1 MEKVMSENLFLDEI
15 RIDGGTQ
22 MREQINEDVVADY
35 AALIRNEI
43 KFPPVIVYFDGTNN
57 WLADGFHR
65 YFAHQAAGKEE
76 INITLRNGTKREAI
90 LYAAKANSTHGLRRT
105 IADKRKAVKRMLDDP
120 EWSLWSDR
128 AIALSCDVTHPFV
141 AKIRAEVVT
150 LPPQDEKKPE
160 KIAKEPKEPKEITES
175 SSQPAEKISHPENDF
190 APSAEELEANR
201 LREQADRELLQKML
215 DSDDV
220 MADLHAEVKRLSDLN
235 ASFQT
240 RINVLMREKNEAIK
254 MVMDLQKQ
262 LDKAKK

>member
-1 MEKVMSENLFLDEI
+1 MFEYLSLDEI

-22 MREQINEDVVADY
+22 MREQINEDVVAEY
-35 AALIRNEI
+35 AEKLREEVS
-43 KFPPVIVYFDGTNN
+43 FPNVQIFFDGVTN

-65 YFAHQAAGKEE
+65 YFAHQAAGLKE
-76 INITLRNGTKREAI
+76 INVSIRNGTLREAV
-90 LYAAKANSTHGLRRT
+90 LYAAKANSKHGLRRT
-105 IADKRKAVKRMLDDP
+105 IADKRKSVRFMLDDP
-120 EWSLWSDR
+120 EWSTWSDR
-128 AIALSCDVTHPFV
+128 AIAMACDVTHPFV
-141 AKIRAEVVT
+141 AKMRAEVVT

-160 KIAKEPKEPKEITES
+160 KIAKEPKESKEITES